1 MRPLRRSTF
10 HSLLIRVFF
19 YGLLLSG
26 PSFLTEAHSIHVRRQ
41 HECSLTDDAN
51 ARKRI
56 HDKYYARERLL
67 SVLGFSCAGTWL
79 AWLTV
84 ALVVKTHQTIKQRR
98 RIMSGCHRLTDKDI
112 SQSFE
117 KN

>member
-1 MRPLRRSTF
+1 MSARHLRRST
-10 HSLLIRVFF
+10 LRRWLIRLFF

-26 PSFLTEAHSIHVRRQ
+26 PYYLTEAHSIHVRRQ

-67 SVLGFSCAGTWL
+67 SVLGFSCVGTWF
-79 AWLTV
+79 AWLAV
-84 ALVVKTHQTIKQRR
+84 ALIVKTHQTIKQRR
-98 RIMSGCHRLTDKDI
+98 RITKGTKIECGV
-112 SQSFE
+112 
-117 KN
+117 